1 MSMIVNHSFD
11 SHFVSLL
18 EKLQKKYGEEM
29 FKLERNFKRQ
39 FRY

>member
-1 MSMIVNHSFD
+1 MIINHSFD

-29 FKLERNFKRQ
+29 FKLERNFKRK
-39 FRY
+39 FGY